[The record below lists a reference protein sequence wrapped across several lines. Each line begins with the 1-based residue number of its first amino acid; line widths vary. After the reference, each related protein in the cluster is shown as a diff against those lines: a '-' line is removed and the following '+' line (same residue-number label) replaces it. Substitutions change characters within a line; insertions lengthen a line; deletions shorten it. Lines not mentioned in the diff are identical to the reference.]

1 MVDTCPECRL
11 PVASRVQLFGALPD
25 VGCQLQP
32 AAPDAE
38 QVQRL
43 ASENSKTSLEEIH
56 KGSKKDKTVWQ
67 REREEMKQQVNRL
80 QDKYKGHTGG

>member
-1 MVDTCPECRL
+1 
-11 PVASRVQLFGALPD
+11 
-25 VGCQLQP
+25 
-32 AAPDAE
+32 
-38 QVQRL
+38 VQRL